1 MTTIIIPSLQ
11 MDRLKQELITARS
24 QATGENRRLFR
35 RAINRIEDLEKRLL
49 EIKNLIE
56 RELG

>member
-1 MTTIIIPSLQ
+1 MTTITTPSLQ
-11 MDRLKQELITARS
+11 LDGLKRELITARS

-49 EIKNLIE
+49 EIKYLIE